1 MMLKTN
7 AQNRL
12 LSAGWKNSVERSA
25 GSRAV
30 RRFLMTAVLLS
41 CSTIAVAATP
51 PTDGEALRQELRQHY
66 PSLAWVERYRQAFP
80 AEVQGNSDLW
90 RAAVPPALDS
100 YANILTALVPL
111 QDQHVAL
118 VDINNGKQEAL
129 GVLFRT
135 SSDGALVVWR
145 HIDPLM
151 TALIDGEQITDVD
164 GQPVKLWLENAA
176 NQTFGGNR
184 RSRMAEAALKL
195 AVATP
200 ADHAAAGL
208 NREVRFGVVGK
219 DGKHRA
225 VTLRYQPVTAQ
236 TGAALAHAVERSD
249 LPDIVQA
256 HGYRVGIVRFGAFAP
271 QYDSVFND
279 AAEAAAK
286 HDTSDDGPMLAG
298 YCAVVRERL
307 ARINDIA
314 ARSDVLLV
322 DLRGN
327 MGGFAR
333 EARLLTRALTDQ
345 PLPTT
350 YDVFP
355 GSQPGRLKLVKQV
368 EDPSCGTVTKPH
380 ALIVWVDGGTRSR
393 GEFMATWLW
402 AAGALTVGERTVG
415 AGGGRDAG
423 STGFR
428 LPHSSISVKYSGN
441 FSVFETGTRLSIGEI
456 PESTLIDIVAQGEF
470 AASRA
475 RPFAIQAVG
484 LQPDVM
490 LPTTAADLADGGAD
504 AVRRAIGQLVQQ
516 KLMPPR

>member
-1 MMLKTN
+1 MTKIKT
-7 AQNRL
+7 QNSEFPVGDKGPVKRTACVKASVTL
-12 LSAGWKNSVERSA
+12 L
-25 GSRAV
+25 
-30 RRFLMTAVLLS
+30 LTAALLP
-41 CSTIAVAATP
+41 CFTIAFAAGL

-90 RAAVPPALDS
+90 RAPVPPTLGS
-100 YANILTALVPL
+100 YADILTSLVPL

-118 VDINNGKQEAL
+118 VDINNGKQESL
-129 GVLFRT
+129 GILFRT
-135 SSDGALVVWR
+135 SSDGAMVVWR
-145 HIDPLM
+145 RIDPMM

-164 GQPVKLWLENAA
+164 GQPVKRWLENAS
-176 NQTFGGNR
+176 NKTFGGNR

-195 AVATP
+195 AVATS
-200 ADHAAAGL
+200 ADHAAVGL

-219 DGKHRA
+219 DDKHRT

-236 TGAALAHAVERSD
+236 TGAALAQAVERSD

-256 HGYRVGIVRFGAFAP
+256 HGYKVGIVRVGAFAP
-271 QYDSVFND
+271 QYDSVFNQ
-279 AAEAAAK
+279 AAEAAARQ
-286 HDTSDDGPMLAG
+286 DTSDDGPMLAG

-307 ARINDIA
+307 AYINDLA
-314 ARSDVLLV
+314 ARSDVLLI

-327 MGGFAR
+327 MGGYAR

-355 GSQPGRLKLVKQV
+355 GRRPGRLKLVQQV
-368 EDPSCGTVTKPH
+368 EDPSCGTIAKPRS
-380 ALIVWVDGGTRSR
+380 LIVWTDGGTRSS

-415 AGGGRDAG
+415 AGGGRDSGSAG
-423 STGFR
+423 FT
-428 LPHSSISVKYSGN
+428 LPRSSISVKYSAN
-441 FSVFETGTRLSIGEI
+441 FSVFENGTRLSSNEI
-456 PESTLIDIVAQGEF
+456 SESTLIDIVAQGKF
-470 AASRA
+470 AASRT

-484 LQPDVM
+484 LLPDVV
-490 LPTTAADLADGGAD
+490 LPTTASDLADGGVD
-504 AVRRAIGQLVQQ
+504 AIHRVIAQLVRQ
-516 KLMPPR
+516 KLLPSR